1 MKKVVDG
8 QNHIAI
14 LWDENNPGEFCIGD
28 ESWARIVSIPVI
40 INALRGVGYRVE
52 RAEKEA

>member
-52 RAEKEA
+52 RDEKEA